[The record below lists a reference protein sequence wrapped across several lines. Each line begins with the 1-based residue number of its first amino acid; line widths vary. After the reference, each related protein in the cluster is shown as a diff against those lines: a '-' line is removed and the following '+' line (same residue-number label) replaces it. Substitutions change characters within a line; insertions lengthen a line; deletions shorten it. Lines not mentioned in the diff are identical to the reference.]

1 MHEVIL
7 AVDDEPL
14 VLRIVS
20 EILVKAGY
28 SVSRASSPQEAVELA
43 RRTAG
48 PIHLLLSD
56 VVMPGMSGPCLAD
69 ALENLH
75 PETEVLFMAGLPD
88 TPEVCERIIERG
100 RAFLPKPFTAR
111 VLLDKVDHVLGRR
124 AAAAGA

>member
-1 MHEVIL
+1 MDEVIL

-20 EILVKAGY
+20 EILVNASY
-28 SVSRASSPQEAVELA
+28 RVLCASSPQEALELA

-69 ALENLH
+69 ALENLR
-75 PETEVLFMAGLPD
+75 PETEVLFIAGLQD
-88 TPEVCERIIERG
+88 TPEVCERILERG

-111 VLLDKVDHVLGRR
+111 ALLDKVDQVLGRR
-124 AAAAGA
+124 AAAARA